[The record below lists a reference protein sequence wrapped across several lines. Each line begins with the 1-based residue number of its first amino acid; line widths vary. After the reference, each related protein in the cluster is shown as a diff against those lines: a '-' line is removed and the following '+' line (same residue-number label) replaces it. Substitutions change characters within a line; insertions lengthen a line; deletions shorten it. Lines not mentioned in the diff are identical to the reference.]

1 MLKVRV
7 KILDKEVEVSFPT
20 TNKDNVF
27 YRQDSALF
35 SAVEAVKAIVL
46 ILKEN

>member
-7 KILDKEVEVSFPT
+7 KIADKEIEVSFPT
-20 TNKDNVF
+20 TNKENVF
-27 YRQDSALF
+27 YRQDSTLF
-35 SAVEAVKAIVL
+35 SAVEAAKEIAK